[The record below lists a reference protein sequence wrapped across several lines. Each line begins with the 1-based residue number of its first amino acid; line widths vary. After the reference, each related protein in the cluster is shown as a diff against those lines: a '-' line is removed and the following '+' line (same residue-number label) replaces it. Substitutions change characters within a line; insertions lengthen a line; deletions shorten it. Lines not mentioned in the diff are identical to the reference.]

1 MSPVYFDHNAT
12 TPLDESVLQ
21 AMLPFFRE
29 HYGNASSRHEFGRAA
44 RQAVDDAREQVADAV
59 GAHPS
64 QVYFV
69 SGGTE
74 ANNLLIK
81 GVAAR
86 LKPSQV
92 AVSAVEHPSVTV
104 PVQELREHGWKVRRL
119 AVDHAGRI
127 DMDEAKSAL
136 REPTGLMSVM
146 LANNETGVIQDV
158 ASLAELA
165 RSAGALVHTDAVQA
179 LGKMPVNFATLNV
192 HAMTLSAHKIYG
204 PKGMGALILDK
215 RLDIKPQITGGGHE
229 KGLRAG
235 TENVPA
241 IVGFGAACML
251 ASDRLAQSSFNLEQ
265 MRGRMNQGLRTMGAI
280 LFGDG
285 AERLPNTSYFALP
298 GIEGETLVMAL
309 DRAGYAVASG
319 SACSSGG
326 ADPSPVLLSMGV
338 ERELA
343 RCAVRV
349 SLGRGNEMSQIE
361 RFLQALQDEIFRL
374 KKLAAIAV

>member
-1 MSPVYFDHNAT
+1 
-12 TPLDESVLQ
+12 VLQ

-29 HYGNASSRHEFGRAA
+29 RSGNASSRHEFGRVV
-44 RQAVDDAREQVADAV
+44 RKAVDDAREQVADAV

-81 GVAAR
+81 GAAAR
-86 LKPSQV
+86 LEPSQAV
-92 AVSAVEHPSVTV
+92 VSAVEHPSVIK
-104 PVQELREHGWKVRRL
+104 PVQELREQGWKVRKL
-119 AVDHAGRI
+119 AVDHDGRI
-127 DMDEAKSAL
+127 DMDDAAITL
-136 REPTGLMSVM
+136 CEPTGLMSVM

-165 RSAGALVHTDAVQA
+165 RDAGALVHTDAVQA
-179 LGKMPVNFATLNV
+179 LGKIPVSFAALNV
-192 HAMTLSAHKIYG
+192 HAMTLSAHKICG
-204 PKGMGALILDK
+204 PKGAGALVLDK
-215 RLDIKPQITGGGHE
+215 RLDIRPQITGGEHE

-241 IVGFGAACML
+241 IVGFGAACAL
-251 ASDRLAQSSFNLEQ
+251 AASRLAQSPFNLKQ
-265 MRGRMNQGLRTMGAI
+265 MRERMDQGLCAMGAV

-285 AERLPNTSYFALP
+285 AERLPNTSYFAFP

-326 ADPSPVLLSMGV
+326 TDPSPVLLAMRV

-349 SLGRGNEMSQIE
+349 SLGSDNEMNQVE
-361 RFLQALQDEIFRL
+361 RFLLALQDEIFRL
-374 KKLAAIAV
+374 KRLAAMAV